1 MKCRIALILLLALP
15 SAVTQAQERF
25 AETVSNTPAPAAT
38 AGTQAALPSESA
50 LVEIENPKKVRLS
63 PALVQRI
70 FRETVREVA
79 FQLNPNR
86 PPTILT
92 KVTLRLGAPGFTIE
106 TIEAKERRT
115 VLCMERWD
123 EMAFARMVARA
134 ARNGLF
140 SDQELDRYAR
150 SALSRARAVTSVS
163 ELEKER

>member
-1 MKCRIALILLLALP
+1 MLYRIALILLVAFSCVSTRAQDEISDP
-15 SAVTQAQERF
+15 PSKTAKTTTDVAPPGAPAGDSAV
-25 AETVSNTPAPAAT
+25 
-38 AGTQAALPSESA
+38 
-50 LVEIENPKKVRLS
+50 VEIENPKKLRVS
-63 PALVQRI
+63 SILVQRI

-79 FQLNPNR
+79 YQLNPNR
-86 PPTILT
+86 PPTILA

-106 TIEAKERRT
+106 TIEGKERRT